1 MRLDALV
8 YALIDE
14 LAHVLDHDLVSGARQ
29 TTSNRLHFYCLPLD
43 IRTRHKNMFQTSST
57 STIARTVEAGTRSQN
72 VGWEVQQSI

>member
-29 TTSNRLHFYCLPLD
+29 TTGNRLHFYCLP
-43 IRTRHKNMFQTSST
+43 S
-57 STIARTVEAGTRSQN
+57 V
-72 VGWEVQQSI
+72 